1 MESRIIRK
9 ILTLSIVM
17 LLIICNASAQNK
29 EVEKGKAALAKAMDQ
44 KDANK
49 RNQMIN
55 DARAEL
61 QKGGLK
67 PQEIALILA
76 DMYLDKGDLMNAA
89 TNYSSASKEDKK
101 GGFKKVADAYVEV
114 AFSGEDKTLGKTVD
128 KAMGYYKKA
137 DALQEGARNVGDK
150 YYAKGPDFY
159 NKALDYYILGG
170 ADVKLQEIAK
180 EFFDKGG
187 DNEDRA
193 AEVYL
198 RMKSPEGYQ
207 KAGDIYYNRKEYAK
221 AIDAY
226 EAGNFAEG
234 IKKYAD
240 YLYSQHRNEEADN
253 LYVKLG
259 QMYGT
264 QKDEAALEKLAN
276 ESMAKGSYDLAARIY
291 DRAGNTNMSDKCNGY
306 AALIGFN
313 LDSAKIFF
321 ASTND
326 AALIKAIDDN
336 TKVLNTLKD
345 IADNFAELKRSAP
358 SAILIIDTVTGQS
371 APSAAD
377 QKTLDEYYKSIMPQI
392 IKNVNDV
399 SANMAKLKSPELQK
413 YARMGFLRYG
423 AIRNILDNQTFAVKK
438 QKAEIKV
445 KDVGL

>member
-1 MESRIIRK
+1 MESRITRN
-9 ILTLSIVM
+9 ILALSIVM
-17 LLIICNASAQNK
+17 LLIIGNASAQNK
-29 EVEKGKAALAKAMDQ
+29 DVDKGKATLAKAMDQ
-44 KDANK
+44 KDASK
-49 RNQMIN
+49 RQEMIN
-55 DARAEL
+55 EARASM

-67 PQEIALILA
+67 PQEIAVILG
-76 DMYLDKGDLMNAA
+76 DTYLDKGDLASAA
-89 TNYSSASKEDKK
+89 NSYSTASKEDKK
-101 GGFKKVADAYVEV
+101 TGFKKVADAYVEQ
-114 AFSGEDKTLGKTVD
+114 AFSGEEKALNKTVD
-128 KAMGYYKKA
+128 KAMGYYRKA
-137 DALQEGARNVGDK
+137 DALQEGARNIGDK
-150 YYAKGPDFY
+150 YYAKGPDSY

-187 DNEDRA
+187 DNEDKA

-226 EAGNFAEG
+226 EAGNYAEG

-240 YLYSQHRNEEADN
+240 YLYSQHRSEEADN

-259 QMYGT
+259 EMYGKA
-264 QKDEAALEKLAN
+264 KDDAALEKLAN
-276 ESMAKGSYDLAARIY
+276 ESMAKGSYGLAARIY
-291 DRAGNTNMSDKCNGY
+291 DKAGNTNMSDKCNGY
-306 AALIGFN
+306 ASLIDFN
-313 LDSAKIFF
+313 LDSAKVFF
-321 ASTND
+321 QSTND
-326 AALIKAIDDN
+326 AAMIKAIDDN

-358 SAILIIDTVTGQS
+358 SAILITDTVTGQS

-377 QKTLDEYYKSIMPQI
+377 QKTLEEYYKSIMPQI

-399 SANMAKLKSPELQK
+399 SLNMAKLKSPDLQK
-413 YARMGFLRYG
+413 FARLGFLRYG